1 MGFLAIPGLGRT
13 LDLLQVWELTKQ
25 PEHGLS
31 NQTKIQKLV
40 EVRKQCRTELEVTKL
55 PPSERETE
63 RPPGHPLE

>member
-40 EVRKQCRTELEVTKL
+40 EVRKRCRTEVTKL